1 MDGGLLVEQKRI
13 EVSMAL
19 EISRTEV
26 TELMF
31 C

>member
-1 MDGGLLVEQKRI
+1 MEGGLLVEQKRI
-13 EVSMAL
+13 EVSVTL

-31 C
+31 R